1 MNTQMTGRERILTTL
16 KHEEPDRVPISPRIW
31 AWLLSEFGKDDLATN
46 LKECPDM
53 DPMFIIPN
61 GTLNILDAYPDTYNL
76 PEVKVS
82 QKKYVENQL
91 TVVERTFH
99 TPAGNLTDRTQIPP
113 PGTKFGIS
121 PDPFKTEYL
130 VKEPSDLDALR
141 YITTPINKNFD
152 DLHRHQKE
160 IGDRG
165 VIMVTISSPLD
176 YQAGYARDM
185 QDLMMDFYEDR
196 PFFDELFEIYR
207 VRTLEQIKAAL
218 EGGAEFIFGDW
229 FFNSL
234 SAGWSPTTFSEIF
247 VPQIREHV
255 ELIHQYD
262 AYYDYYDDG
271 KLDGSMEM
279 IASTG
284 IDVLETCTPPPV
296 GDMELA
302 KAKEKIGKKTTL
314 KGCIDLLL
322 VVKDGT
328 PELIENTVRET
339 MEIAKPGGG
348 FIIGSTDSFREGTPR
363 ENIHA
368 YFEACKKF
376 GAYN

>member
-1 MNTQMTGRERILTTL
+1 
-16 KHEEPDRVPISPRIW
+16 
-31 AWLLSEFGKDDLATN
+31 
-46 LKECPDM
+46 M

-61 GTLNILDAYPDTYNL
+61 GTVNILDSYPDTYDI
-76 PEVKVS
+76 PEVEVS
-82 QKKYVENQL
+82 QKKYVEDQL
-91 TVVERTFH
+91 TVVERTFR
-99 TPAGNLTDRTQIPP
+99 TPAGDLTDRTQIPP
-113 PGTKFGIS
+113 AGTKFGIS
-121 PDPFKTEYL
+121 PDPFKTEYM
-130 VKEPSDLDALR
+130 VKDRSDLEALR

-152 DLHRHQKE
+152 DLHKHQKK

-165 VIMVTISSPLD
+165 VIMVTVSSPLD

-207 VRTLEQIKAAL
+207 KRTLEQIKAIL

-234 SAGWSPTTFSEIF
+234 SAGWSPASFSEVF
-247 VPQIREHV
+247 VPQIKEHV
-255 ELIHQYD
+255 ELIHQYG

-271 KLDGSMEM
+271 RLNGSMEM

-296 GDMELA
+296 GDMDLA
-302 KAKEKIGKKTTL
+302 LAKEKIGEKTTL
-314 KGCIDLLL
+314 KGCIDLLH
-322 VVKDGT
+322 VIKNGT

-376 GAYN
+376 GSYN